1 MGTVCIWWSILF
13 LQKSNNR
20 NVDES
25 DGNDE
30 VATVEDDGND
40 DVRTNED
47 IANVE
52 DHDELE
58 EKLIGIDFVSEMR
71 KTVSDIRKIATYI
84 KKFNGSKRKTT
95 IFRRSK

>member
-1 MGTVCIWWSILF
+1 MHIGCIGHGLHLVVNPF

-30 VATVEDDGND
+30 GATVEDDGND
-40 DVRTNED
+40 EVRINEHED
-47 IANVE
+47 IANFE

-58 EKLIGIDFVSEMR
+58 DTLIGIDFVSEIR

-84 KKFNGSKRKTT
+84 KN
-95 IFRRSK
+95 